1 MSFHRDSGAVG
12 ANAVS
17 RRWIVLRI
25 SRMQVLRGSA
35 PDLSVVTRSV
45 RSQTRGS
52 PEVRMVQRP
61 ISRNPGVGEQPD
73 TTCKIPLDGHLL
85 HIQKGYV
92 LPT

>member
-17 RRWIVLRI
+17 SRWIVLRI
-25 SRMQVLRGSA
+25 SRMQVLQGSA

-45 RSQTRGS
+45 RAQTRGS

-61 ISRNPGVGEQPD
+61 IGRNPGVGKQTD
-73 TTCKIPLDGHLL
+73 ATFKIPLDGHLL
-85 HIQKGYV
+85 HIQKCHV
-92 LPT
+92 LPA